1 MYSTNINHQQD
12 GRQQAP
18 DIKPAPK
25 GSKYVLHIED
35 VLTDKG
41 KTGLAIW
48 NETLQEADHE
58 TPASRVATLLKEII
72 TRNTDA
78 IGKVMIDAINRN
90 REGEQ

>member
-48 NETLQEADHE
+48 SETLQEADHE

-72 TRNTDA
+72 PRNTDA
-78 IGKVMIDAINRN
+78 IGKVMIDAINRT

>member
-48 NETLQEADHE
+48 SETLQEADHE
-58 TPASRVATLLKEII
+58 TPASRRHAAQGDHHPQH
-72 TRNTDA
+72 RRHRQGD
-78 IGKVMIDAINRN
+78 D
-90 REGEQ
+90 

>member
-1 MYSTNINHQQD
+1 MYSTNINHQQG

-35 VLTDKG
+35 VITDKG

-48 NETLQEADHE
+48 SETLQEADHE
-58 TPASRVATLLKEII
+58 TPASRVATLLKEVI

-78 IGKVMIDAINRN
+78 IGEVMINVINRN
-90 REGEQ
+90 QEDKR